1 MAKFVI
7 NNLVYDTKKMKR
19 VAKLKNAIRHYW
31 EVYNASLY
39 KSKKGRYLLTYRIDS
54 RLRYEAIDEDTAI
67 DLLLK
72 YNYDAYR
79 TLFGD
84 LEEA

>member
-7 NNLVYDTKKMKR
+7 NNLVYDTKKMER
-19 VAKLKNAIRHYW
+19 IAKLKKAICHYW
-31 EVYNASLY
+31 EVYNAFLY
-39 KSKKGRYLLTYRIDS
+39 KSKKGRYLLTYRINGE
-54 RLRYEAIDEDTAI
+54 LRYEAIDEDEAI